1 MKNETTLQLLLS
13 LNLTRVSNIMASDS
27 GKDCYGDL

>member
-1 MKNETTLQLLLS
+1 MKNKTTLQLLLS
-13 LNLTRVSNIMASDS
+13 LYLKRVSNIMASDS